1 MTARAF
7 PPFAP
12 QQPAEWL
19 PARVALLCEPA
30 IETLFSILHTG
41 AANFLRPF
49 SLAKAREEHRAYRHL
64 LENHGVRVLELR
76 TLLAGAD
83 RARLV
88 KWARQ
93 AVALDFDP
101 ELGAEARE
109 EALAQ
114 LEAALQAL
122 DADSLVDVLMLR
134 PTLHVA
140 HNADMLDP
148 TTRFSTR
155 FSLAPLSPY
164 YMRDPLITTSA
175 GVVITRLKLANR
187 TVENDLAACALESLG
202 IQPIYRVQPP
212 GTLEGGDFIPCGDFV
227 LQGQGLLTNEA
238 GVRQCLENGVYG
250 HVEVA
255 VVEAPQQ
262 GMDEMHLDTYFAML
276 DRNLAVCLD
285 ARLAGDAE
293 PAVRVYTPQGT
304 AAACTYTLTR
314 TVLFSR
320 YLAEKGIQVIPISKT
335 EQAQFAANVL
345 TLGPRRVV
353 AVKQAGAAFLQRLRA
368 FDVDV
373 SLVDFEALSGG
384 YGGPHCASQVL
395 LRA

>member
-1 MTARAF
+1 
-7 PPFAP
+7 
-12 QQPAEWL
+12 
-19 PARVALLCEPA
+19 
-30 IETLFSILHTG
+30 
-41 AANFLRPF
+41 
-49 SLAKAREEHRAYRHL
+49 
-64 LENHGVRVLELR
+64 
-76 TLLAGAD
+76 
-83 RARLV
+83 
-88 KWARQ
+88 
-93 AVALDFDP
+93 
-101 ELGAEARE
+101 
-109 EALAQ
+109 
-114 LEAALQAL
+114 
-122 DADSLVDVLMLR
+122 
-134 PTLHVA
+134 
-140 HNADMLDP
+140 
-148 TTRFSTR
+148 
-155 FSLAPLSPY
+155 
-164 YMRDPLITTSA
+164 
-175 GVVITRLKLANR
+175 
-187 TVENDLAACALESLG
+187 
-202 IQPIYRVQPP
+202 
-212 GTLEGGDFIPCGDFV
+212 
-227 LQGQGLLTNEA
+227 
-238 GVRQCLENGVYG
+238 VRQCLENGVYG